1 MNQELRID
9 QKLREQLVGHLKGG
23 NAFSPIEK
31 VVEDVPFE
39 KVGIVPDGLPY
50 SFYQQF
56 YHLWYAQKDII
67 DYCQDDDYEA
77 GNWPDDYWPE
87 NKAPKDEKEWEN
99 LIEKFFNERDQFCDY
114 LMDSSNDLFEPFSQ
128 NENHNLLRE
137 AELIIEHNAY
147 HIGQLY
153 VIKRLLNS

>member
-1 MNQELRID
+1 MSNKFTSD
-9 QKLREQLVGHLKGG
+9 QKLREQLVNHLKGG

-31 VVEDVPFE
+31 VVKDVPFE
-39 KVGIVPDGLPY
+39 KIGIVPDGLPY
-50 SFYQQF
+50 SFYQQV

-67 DYCQDDDYEA
+67 DYCRNDDYEA

-99 LIEKFFNERDQFCDY
+99 LIEKLFDERDEFCKY

-137 AELIIEHNAY
+137 TELIIEHNAY

-153 VIKRLLNS
+153 VMKRLLDT

>member
-1 MNQELRID
+1 MND
-9 QKLREQLVGHLKGG
+9 QKLREQLVKHLKGR
-23 NAFSPIEK
+23 NAFAPVEK

-50 SFYQQF
+50 SFYQQV

-67 DYCQDDDYEA
+67 DYCREDDYEA

-87 NKAPKDEKEWEN
+87 NKAPKDEKEWKN
-99 LIEKFFNERDQFCDY
+99 LVQKFFDERDQFCEY
-114 LMDSSNDLFEPFSQ
+114 LMDPSNDLFEPFSQ

-147 HIGQLY
+147 HIGQLF
-153 VIKRLLNS
+153 IMKRLLSA